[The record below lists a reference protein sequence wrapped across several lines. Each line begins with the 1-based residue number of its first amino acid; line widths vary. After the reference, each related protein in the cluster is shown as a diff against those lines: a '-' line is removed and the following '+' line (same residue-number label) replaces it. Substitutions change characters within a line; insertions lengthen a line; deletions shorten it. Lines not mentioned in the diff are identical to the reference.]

1 MAYKLFLDD
10 LRDYKQYYP
19 NDSMIVARDY
29 HEAVKIVQDRGLP
42 EFVSFD
48 HDLADYLD
56 GIEKTGYDFAKYLV
70 DILIGMDTPP
80 VINYVV
86 HSANPIGKA
95 NIEGYLNNFYDFVKN
110 R

>member
-19 NDSMIVARDY
+19 INSMIVARNY
-29 HEAVKIVQDRGLP
+29 HEAVEIVLKNGLP

-56 GIEKTGYDFAKYLV
+56 GSEKTGYDFAKFLV
-70 DILIGMDTPP
+70 DIMMDMETPP
-80 VINYVV
+80 IIDYVV
-86 HSANPIGKA
+86 HSANPVGKT
-95 NIEGYLNNFYDFVKN
+95 NIETYLNNFYDFVKN
-110 R
+110 Q